1 MRQRVKIDEGA
12 ITMRIFPIKAFFD
25 NYIWVILEQEKV
37 IVVDPGESSG
47 VLTYLEEHSIK
58 EVTILLTHKHDD
70 HVGGVEAIVTQYPK
84 TIVYGPEETQEFNDQ
99 TIYSGDIFELNG
111 NNFEVFDTPGHT
123 EGHISYLMDE
133 HLFCGDALF
142 SAGCGRVFTGD
153 YQAQYNTLQKFAKL
167 PKTVKVY
174 AAHEYTLTNLE
185 FAQSVEPENQVIGE
199 ALEEVRKKRKKDQ
212 STLPST
218 IGREHEINL
227 FLRADTVGE
236 FTRLRKLRDNF

>member
-1 MRQRVKIDEGA
+1 
-12 ITMRIFPIKAFFD
+12 MRIFPIKAFFD

-99 TIYSGDIFELNG
+99 TIYSGDVFELNG

-133 HLFCGDALF
+133 HLFVGMLCFLLD
-142 SAGCGRVFTGD
+142 
-153 YQAQYNTLQKFAKL
+153 
-167 PKTVKVY
+167 
-174 AAHEYTLTNLE
+174 
-185 FAQSVEPENQVIGE
+185 VEG
-199 ALEEVRKKRKKDQ
+199 
-212 STLPST
+212 S
-218 IGREHEINL
+218 
-227 FLRADTVGE
+227 LRAIIKHNII
-236 FTRLRKLRDNF
+236 RYKNSPNFQKQ